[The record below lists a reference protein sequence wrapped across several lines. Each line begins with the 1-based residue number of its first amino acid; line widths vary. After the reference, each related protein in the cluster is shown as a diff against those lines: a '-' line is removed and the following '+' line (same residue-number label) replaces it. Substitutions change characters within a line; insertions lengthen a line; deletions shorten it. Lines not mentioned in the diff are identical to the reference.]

1 MSVSIKGIISGNGAE
16 VNSSNALQVTLEDS
30 VGNRAGRRQR
40 EIIPASQEAILIAGK
55 NDDMAMSLRVDRRG
69 NIITGNYIPELLENF
84 EGATLN
90 VQKWLTATTTFSP
103 AQSAVGGYVFNNT
116 SLMTANA
123 VSILQSQRQFYKH
136 PRIPLQI
143 KLRVRANIAT
153 NSNADF
159 GFGLPVTTTMLV
171 PNGLAVRIVN
181 GLWFVVL
188 TFNNAELA
196 SPEAVLRPDG
206 VTQFSTANLNSEF
219 HVVDINVDDDNAIVT
234 VQDTGTGE
242 LVGFARVTV
251 PLTSLAMWGA
261 TSLPVYARVWN
272 ASVAPATAPVF
283 TLGYF
288 QALSTD
294 WNVSP
299 DMSQTAASLG
309 MSAGRNPYT
318 GAQTEN
324 HVNSTAPVSATLS
337 NTAAGYTTLGGKYQF
352 IAPAGAVTDFA
363 LFGFAVPVGSRFICE
378 GVRIESYNT
387 GAAVATTA
395 TVLEWAVGFNSSAVS
410 LATANIVRRQCGVQ
424 SFAIG
429 AAIAAPAPAIDITF
443 ATPEAVE
450 SGRFLHVILNVPIGT
465 ATASQ
470 IIRGQVS
477 VKGRFI

>member
-1 MSVSIKGIISGNGAE
+1 MSVVIKGITSGNGAE
-16 VNSSNALQVTLEDS
+16 VTSFNALQVTLEDS

-40 EIIPASQEAILIAGK
+40 ELIPANQESILIAGR
-55 NDDMAMSLRVDRRG
+55 NDDLAMSLRVDRRG
-69 NIITGNYIPELLENF
+69 NIVTGNYIPELLENF

-116 SLMTANA
+116 SLVTANA

-196 SPEAVLRPDG
+196 SPVAVLRPDG

-219 HVVDINVDDDNAIVT
+219 YVVDVNVDDDNAIVT

-242 LVGFARVTV
+242 CVGFARVVV

-299 DMSQTAASLG
+299 DMSQAAASLG

-324 HVNSTAPVSATLS
+324 HTNSTAPLSATLL
-337 NTAAGYTTLGGKYQF
+337 NTAAGYATLGGRFQF

-424 SFAIG
+424 SYAIG

-477 VKGRFI
+477 IKGRFI

>member
-1 MSVSIKGIISGNGAE
+1 
-16 VNSSNALQVTLEDS
+16 
-30 VGNRAGRRQR
+30 
-40 EIIPASQEAILIAGK
+40 
-55 NDDMAMSLRVDRRG
+55 
-69 NIITGNYIPELLENF
+69 
-84 EGATLN
+84 
-90 VQKWLTATTTFSP
+90 
-103 AQSAVGGYVFNNT
+103 
-116 SLMTANA
+116 
-123 VSILQSQRQFYKH
+123 
-136 PRIPLQI
+136 
-143 KLRVRANIAT
+143 
-153 NSNADF
+153 
-159 GFGLPVTTTMLV
+159 
-171 PNGLAVRIVN
+171 
-181 GLWFVVL
+181 
-188 TFNNAELA
+188 
-196 SPEAVLRPDG
+196 
-206 VTQFSTANLNSEF
+206 
-219 HVVDINVDDDNAIVT
+219 
-234 VQDTGTGE
+234 
-242 LVGFARVTV
+242 
-251 PLTSLAMWGA
+251 
-261 TSLPVYARVWN
+261 
-272 ASVAPATAPVF
+272 
-283 TLGYF
+283 
-288 QALSTD
+288 
-294 WNVSP
+294 
-299 DMSQTAASLG
+299 MSQAAASLG

-324 HVNSTAPVSATLS
+324 HTNSTAPVSATLS
-337 NTAAGYTTLGGKYQF
+337 NTAAGYATLGGRFQF